1 MELVRTLT
9 QALGVDESQAM
20 GGGAGKLGGLAGL
33 AAGFSK
39 LGRPMPIIVP
49 YPRPPGPVT
58 S

>member
-1 MELVRTLT
+1 MELVRTLP
-9 QALGVDESQAM
+9 QAL